1 MNEQKLDE
9 TSQRF
14 LNMIG
19 KAKQVDRAADEIGSS
34 SIPPKRA
41 KLMQEGGRGGRNQ
54 MDDYYDDENDKEAML
69 EAKYQS
75 MATRGNRQSTPQQM
89 MYEQQQYVPQ
99 QQTRPNR
106 SKVPSFIQQSIA
118 ENPLEFSDNP
128 LDRIPIPERTIR
140 EQVTQASYAAA
151 PQFDYS
157 VMRAIINECLETK
170 LKEHSMLTEGSP
182 IKNILLQAG
191 KIKIVDNKGNIYEA
205 NLKKV
210 GNINDE
216 D

>member
-1 MNEQKLDE
+1 MDEQKLDE

-34 SIPPKRA
+34 SVPPQRA
-41 KLMQEGGRGGRNQ
+41 KLMQEGGGRGGRRQ
-54 MDDYYDDENDKEAML
+54 PDDDYGDYESDARFEAALQKRQNTM
-69 EAKYQS
+69 S
-75 MATRGNRQSTPQQM
+75 SRQSAPQQ
-89 MYEQQQYVPQ
+89 MYEQQQYVP

-118 ENPLEFSDNP
+118 ENPLNFEDNP
-128 LDRIPIPERTIR
+128 LDKIPIPERPIR
-140 EQVTQASYAAA
+140 EQVVQASYAAA
-151 PQFDYS
+151 PQIDYS
-157 VMRAIINECLETK
+157 VMRAVINECLETK

-182 IKNILLQAG
+182 IKSILLQAG
-191 KIKIVDNKGNIYEA
+191 KIKIVDNKGNIFEA
-205 NLKKV
+205 NLKKI

-216 D
+216 

>member
-41 KLMQEGGRGGRNQ
+41 KLMQEGGRGGGNQ
-54 MDDYYDDENDKEAML
+54 MDDYYDYENDKEEML
-69 EAKYQS
+69 EARYQS
-75 MATRGNRQSTPQQM
+75 MATRGNRQSTPQQ
-89 MYEQQQYVPQ
+89 QS
-99 QQTRPNR
+99 RPNR

-128 LDRIPIPERTIR
+128 LDRIPIPERPIR
-140 EQVTQASYAAA
+140 EQATQATYAA

-157 VMRAIINECLETK
+157 VMRAVINECLETK

-182 IKNILLQAG
+182 IKSILLQAG
-191 KIKIVDNKGNIYEA
+191 KIKIVDNKGNIFEA

>member
-1 MNEQKLDE
+1 MDEQKLDE

-14 LNMIG
+14 LSMIG

-34 SIPPKRA
+34 SVPPQRA

-54 MDDYYDDENDKEAML
+54 MDSYYDDEADKEAML
-69 EAKYQS
+69 EARYQS
-75 MATRGNRQSTPQQM
+75 MSARGNRQSAPQQ
-89 MYEQQQYVPQ
+89 MYEQQQYVP

-128 LDRIPIPERTIR
+128 LDRIPIPERPVR
-140 EQVTQASYAAA
+140 EQVAQPTYAAA

-157 VMRAIINECLETK
+157 VMRAVINECLETK
-170 LKEHSMLTEGSP
+170 LKEHSMLTEGAP

-205 NLKKV
+205 NLKKI
-210 GNINDE
+210 GNVNDE
-216 D
+216 